1 MVGPFGGWLVIGRRK
16 PSLSVSQVPG
26 PFGQSVSRRDL
37 LRLGGGLALG
47 AGLVSVAGCG
57 STAPGG
63 PRTTTSASV
72 TGDDVQNFASYPG
85 LHPATVNIG
94 LNRGGQSAGLIL
106 MSSYFGPGQQGPII
120 LDGDGQLVW
129 FKDVSASGDA
139 LRTFNLRAGT
149 YLGEPVLTWFQG
161 LVVSGHGQGHYEIAD
176 VSYSRVGV
184 VEAGNS
190 YQGDLHEFFLT
201 PQGTAFF
208 TCYGTGYANLSS
220 LGGGKHAPYFY
231 GVAQEVDVKTG
242 KVLFQWRSD
251 EHVAF
256 AESYAPVPKDGTT
269 PWDYFH
275 INSISLSGPDDL
287 LISSRHTWTVF
298 KVSRRTGAVLSR
310 MGGKRSDFKFG
321 PGAAYAW
328 QHDVTQQPDGRVT
341 VFDNGTGDYVTQPE
355 SRALVLAVDDAAGT
369 VSLVH
374 AYSHPGNALRA
385 GALGSVQVLTDGHVF
400 VGWGTHAWF
409 TEFEPD
415 GTALLDGNLASSAT
429 QSYRAFRSPWTGR
442 PAEPPGVA
450 VKLTSG
456 GMVVFAAWNGATD
469 VSHWA
474 VLAGN
479 DRSRLRTVKVAAK
492 TGFETA
498 MAVGARMR
506 YVAVSALDA
515 GGHQLGVSATIAT

>member
-1 MVGPFGGWLVIGRRK
+1 MPRR
-16 PSLSVSQVPG
+16 SGELI
-26 PFGQSVSRRDL
+26 SRRDL

-47 AGLVSVAGCG
+47 AGLVSLAACG
-57 STAPGG
+57 STRSGG
-63 PRTTTSASV
+63 RTTATSS
-72 TGDDVQNFASYPG
+72 DVQNFESYPG
-85 LHPATVNIG
+85 LHPATVKIG
-94 LNRGGQSAGLIL
+94 FNHGGQSAGLIL
-106 MSSYFGPGQQGPII
+106 MDSHFGPGQQGPII

-129 FKDVSASGDA
+129 FKEVSGSGDA
-139 LRTFNLRAGT
+139 LRAFNLRAET
-149 YLGEPVLTWFQG
+149 YLGEPVLTWFEG
-161 LVVSGHGQGHYEIAD
+161 LVVSGHGQGHYEIVDA
-176 VSYSRVGV
+176 SYSQVAV
-184 VEAGNS
+184 VEAGNG
-190 YQGDLHEFFLT
+190 YKGDLHEFFLT

-208 TCYGTGYANLSS
+208 TCYGTGYADLSS

-275 INSISLSGPDDL
+275 INSISLSGSDDL
-287 LISSRHTWTVF
+287 LISSRHTWTVY

-310 MGGKRSDFKFG
+310 MGGKKSDFKFET
-321 PGAAYAW
+321 GATFAW

-341 VFDNGTGDYVTQPE
+341 VFDNGTGLYVTQPE
-355 SRALVLAVDDAAGT
+355 SRGLVLAVDDATGT

-385 GALGSVQVLTDGHVF
+385 GALGSVQVLPEGHIF
-400 VGWGTHAWF
+400 VGWGVHAWF

-415 GTALLDGNLASSAT
+415 GTAVLDGNLAASAT

-442 PAEPPGVA
+442 PADPPGVA
-450 VKLTSG
+450 VKLTSE
-456 GMVVFAAWNGATD
+456 GMTVFAAWNGATE
-469 VSHWA
+469 VSRWA

-479 DRSRLRTVKVAAK
+479 DRSRLRTVRVEAK
-492 TGFETA
+492 NGFETA
-498 MAVGARMR
+498 IAVGARMR

-515 GGHQLGVSATIAT
+515 GGHLLGLSETIAT

>member
-1 MVGPFGGWLVIGRRK
+1 MFGRSK

-26 PFGQSVSRRDL
+26 RSGELISRRDL

-47 AGLVSVAGCG
+47 AGLVSVAACG
-57 STAPGG
+57 STRSGG
-63 PRTTTSASV
+63 RATMTSS
-72 TGDDVQNFASYPG
+72 DVQNFESYPG
-85 LHPATVNIG
+85 LHPATVKIG
-94 LNRGGQSAGLIL
+94 LNHGGQSAGLIL
-106 MSSYFGPGQQGPII
+106 MDSHFGPGQQGPII
-120 LDGDGQLVW
+120 LDGDGRLVW
-129 FKDVSASGDA
+129 FKEVSGSGEA
-139 LRTFNLRAGT
+139 LRAFNLKAES
-149 YLGEPVLTWFQG
+149 YLNEPVLTWYEG
-161 LVVSGHGQGHYEIAD
+161 PVVSGHGQGHYEIMD
-176 VSYSRVGV
+176 GSYSQVAV
-184 VEAGNS
+184 VEAGNG
-190 YQGDLHEFFLT
+190 YKGDLHEFFLT

-208 TCYGTGYANLSS
+208 TCYGTGYADLSS

-275 INSISLSGPDDL
+275 INSISLSGSDDL
-287 LISSRHTWTVF
+287 LISSRHTWTVY

-310 MGGKRSDFKFG
+310 MGGKKSDFKFE

-341 VFDNGTGDYVTQPE
+341 VFDNGTGLYVTQPE
-355 SRALVLAVDDAAGT
+355 SRGLLLAVDDATGI

-374 AYSHPGNALRA
+374 AYSHPGTALRA
-385 GALGSVQVLTDGHVF
+385 GALGSVQVLPDGHIF
-400 VGWGTHAWF
+400 VGWGVHAWY

-415 GTALLDGNLASSAT
+415 GTAVLDGNLAGSAT

-442 PAEPPGVA
+442 PADPPGVA
-450 VKLTSG
+450 VKLTNE
-456 GMVVFAAWNGATD
+456 GMTVFAAWNGATE
-469 VSHWA
+469 VSRWA

-479 DRSRLRTVKVAAK
+479 DRSQLHTVKVVTK
-492 TGFETA
+492 NGFETA

-515 GGHQLGVSATIAT
+515 GGHQLGISATIAT